1 MFPLPLKWAPVWM
14 LNYMVTLRLWGPLM
28 QTGIKTLILLHDPG
42 DIFLV
47 LFQNAFLVYFSE
59 GRENLIR

>member
-1 MFPLPLKWAPVWM
+1 M
-14 LNYMVTLRLWGPLM
+14 LNYTVTLRLWGPLV

-47 LFQNAFLVYFSE
+47 LFENAFLVYFSE
-59 GRENLIR
+59 GRENLMR